1 MLLQLPKEVEVYLK
15 EYLRFRN
22 YSEDE
27 IKVNLRAVC
36 EVCGTVKEA
45 VTFTKLLFDCGVL

>member
-1 MLLQLPKEVEVYLK
+1 MMLQLPKEVEVYLK

-36 EVCGTVKEA
+36 EFCSTVKEA
-45 VTFTKLLFDCGVL
+45 VTFTKLLFD